1 MVGTQFVSVVR
12 VIDVCTLIA
21 ETQRPLQYGRQ
32 QSAGADTY
40 RVGHNR
46 RHCFTP
52 HVRNAW
58 TNQRG
63 LRHTTTP
70 SSSEH
75 NFCYL
80 YIYQICN
87 KKRRYLALKSAPDN
101 PVFILRNQGDHWI
114 RFLHLL
120 NNCTNLHFWHFNV
133 VLFWTCLLT
142 SLSSTS

>member
-21 ETQRPLQYGRQ
+21 EAAAEWTTT
-32 QSAGADTY
+32 AADADTY
-40 RVGHNR
+40 RVGHKR

-58 TNQRG
+58 TNQGG

-87 KKRRYLALKSAPDN
+87 KKQRYLALKSAPDN
-101 PVFILRNQGDHWI
+101 PVFILRNQGDHCI
-114 RFLHLL
+114 RFLHFL

-133 VLFWTCLLT
+133 AQFWTCLLT